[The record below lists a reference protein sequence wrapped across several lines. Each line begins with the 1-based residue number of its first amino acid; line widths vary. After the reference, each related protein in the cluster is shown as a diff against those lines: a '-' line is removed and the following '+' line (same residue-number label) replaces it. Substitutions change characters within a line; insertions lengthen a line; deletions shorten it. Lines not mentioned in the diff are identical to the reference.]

1 MGVTL
6 LLLALLAQTP
16 TSDAPVNR
24 AVIAGVE
31 VRLPAGADRKLL
43 ERVPQLVTVRKGQ
56 ALSTRAVARTIES
69 LFATGKF
76 ADIEVQ
82 ARDAAE
88 GIELIFVLV
97 PRQNIGAVFVE
108 GNTELTRDEIKAAA
122 GLEVGS
128 EYWPERVQHSAENVA
143 ALYQRRGFRAAEV
156 RTEATMVEGS
166 VAVGFVVKEGPPTRV
181 KAVSLTGEPGLPL
194 RKVISTLGLKP
205 GDVLD
210 LAKLESGVEA
220 MRALYRREK
229 FFRARVD
236 PPEVSD
242 DGRVIVPVVSGPT
255 YDLVFSGNRQV
266 SDRSLGW
273 LLGYDAEET
282 LDATLAE
289 RLAQRIARFYRFRGY
304 HDVRVVPSEV
314 QKPRSTH
321 AALGFAIEEGLP
333 LRVVSIDFEGAKIV
347 PSDDLQSVLKRV
359 METSAPVPPFE
370 LHAAGDPT
378 DTEGRTSPVFADS
391 LPSPPMD
398 TVFDEQSWSDAA
410 RAMTALYREK
420 GYLKAQVAFAGLEL
434 QGRLGKARFVIEEG
448 PRAVF
453 RTVETTGFP
462 EGFTSDAVN
471 GVKLGSPFSPGEL
484 QRLEQSVSRE
494 LGRKG
499 YLFSTTTTS
508 YTLDPGGNLV
518 DAQVTV
524 SAGPQVKVRA
534 VLPVGQV
541 RTAEEIITQQATMK
555 EGQPLDSESL
565 YSTQANLTN
574 LGIFRSVQVEMLSP
588 DRPEPLKTVLLRV
601 RERPLFLG
609 EFFLGYFYAD
619 GFRGGVEGSF
629 NNIGGRAITVSGR
642 GQVNLFFT
650 SVPALTGTYDL
661 TGLTLFEQVG
671 GRLNLS
677 VDARS
682 LLPANIGLRLD
693 LIGERVFRP
702 QFRFSRFAGV
712 PTLDWSKAFR
722 IPGWFEW
729 MRPKVSLA
737 LQYELEWSSVASV
750 GNALTSIPPTSLV
763 DQERLRFNFGEFT
776 LQSVRFSPTLD
787 LRDSSLTPTKGLLLQ
802 GSAEVT
808 GQISAHDADGNPVV
822 VNFAKFSALGTVYFP
837 LAERLVL
844 ALSGRWGRIFPL
856 QAGSSTPPVRRFF
869 LGGASSVRGFNE
881 DQLVAEDLRAQYR
894 KEVADCQVVASKDG
908 CSSAAK
914 TILGGRQ
921 VPSQGGELF
930 AVLKAELRIPVLSAV
945 DLGVFFEAG
954 NLWITI
960 PNTVGPFRPVTGIGL
975 RYVTLIGALA
985 LDVGVNLAPDL
996 VINEPRF
1003 VVHFNIGVF

>member
-6 LLLALLAQTP
+6 LLLALLAQ
-16 TSDAPVNR
+16 AP
-24 AVIAGVE
+24 AEAPIIAGVE
-31 VRLPAGADRKLL
+31 VRLPAGADRRLL

-56 ALSTRAVARTIES
+56 ALSSRAVARTIES

-76 ADIEVQ
+76 ADIEV
-82 ARDAAE
+82 RSREVAE
-88 GIELIFVLV
+88 GVELMFVLV

-108 GNTELTRDEIKAAA
+108 GHSELTRDELVTAAK
-122 GLEVGS
+122 LEVGS
-128 EYWPERVQHSAENVA
+128 EYWPERVQHAAENVA

-156 RTEATMVEGS
+156 RTEATMVEGA
-166 VAVGFVVKEGPPTRV
+166 VAVGFVVKEGAPTRV

-194 RKVISTLGLKP
+194 RQVLGTLGLKP

-210 LAKLESGVEA
+210 LAKLEKGVEA
-220 MRALYRREK
+220 MRALYRKEK

-236 PPEVSD
+236 LPEVGD
-242 DGRVIVPVVSGPT
+242 DGRVIVPVVSGPS

-282 LDATLAE
+282 LDSTLAE
-289 RLAQRIARFYRFRGY
+289 RLAQRLARFYRFRGY

-314 QKPRSTH
+314 VRPRSTR

-333 LRVVSIDFEGAKIV
+333 LRVVSIDFEGAQVV
-347 PSDDLQSVLKRV
+347 PADELKSVLKRV

-370 LHAAGDPT
+370 LHASGDPT
-378 DTEGRTSPVFADS
+378 DTEGRTTPVFADT

-398 TVFDEQSWSDAA
+398 TVFDAQSWGEAA
-410 RAMTALYREK
+410 KAMTALYREK
-420 GYLKAQVAFAGLEL
+420 GHLKAQVTFAGLEL
-434 QGRLGKARFVIEEG
+434 EGRLGRGRFVIQEG

-453 RTVETTGFP
+453 RTVETIGFP

-484 QRLEQSVSRE
+484 QRLEQNVSRE

-499 YLFSTTTTS
+499 YLFSTTTAS

-518 DAQVTV
+518 DAQLAV
-524 SAGPQVKVRA
+524 SSGPQVKVRA

-565 YSTQANLTN
+565 FSTQANLTN

-588 DRPEPLKTVLLRV
+588 DRPEALKTVLLKV

-619 GFRGGVEGSF
+619 GFRGGVEGSI
-629 NNIGGRAITVSGR
+629 NNIGGRAITLSGR
-642 GQVNLFFT
+642 AQGNLFFT
-650 SVPALTGTYDL
+650 SVPALTGTYDVS
-661 TGLTLFEQVG
+661 GLNLLQQMG

-682 LLPANIGLRLD
+682 LLPAHIGMRLD
-693 LIGERVFRP
+693 LIGERVFSP
-702 QFRFSRFAGV
+702 QFRFSRFAGI
-712 PTLDWSKAFR
+712 PTLDWSMAFR
-722 IPGWFEW
+722 IPGVFEW

-737 LQYELEWSSVASV
+737 LQYELEWSFVQRV
-750 GNALTSIPPTSLV
+750 GTALTSVPPTSLV
-763 DQERLRFNFGEFT
+763 DQERLRFNFGEFA
-776 LQSVRFSPTLD
+776 LHGVRFSPTLD
-787 LRDSSLTPTKGLLLQ
+787 LRDSSLTPTRGLLLQ
-802 GSAEVT
+802 GAAEVT
-808 GQISAHDADGNPVV
+808 GAFYARDEANKPVV
-822 VNFAKFSALGTVYFP
+822 VNFAKLSGLGTVYLP
-837 LAERLVL
+837 LAERFVL
-844 ALSGRWGRIFPL
+844 ALSARGGRIIPL
-856 QAGSSTPPVRRFF
+856 QSGSSTPPVRRFF
-869 LGGASSVRGFNE
+869 LGGATSVRGFNE

-894 KEVADCQVVASKDG
+894 NEVADCQIVASKDG

-930 AVLKAELRIPVLSAV
+930 AVFKAELRFPVLGAV

-960 PNTVGPFRPVTGIGL
+960 PNTVGPFRPVTGLGL
-975 RYVTLIGALA
+975 RYVTVIGALA
-985 LDVGVNLAPDL
+985 LDLGINLAPDL